1 MDDLKKVENALR
13 ALAMGVLAKY
23 EKKKKVDNV
32 QELVV
37 LATYVNMK
45 KLDEIKNDI
54 EGVLRAFERLDSL
67 VEVVKQLR
75 SAVDNLQRGHL
86 DEAVRLL
93 KEVNAKLEEVAK
105 RGRLFLL
112 RRFRRTA
119 SHIRPGSIQ
128 HLSVY
133 PPDFSIYSFK
143 NLNSPVTWLRYLQNV
158 YLTPTYWRGHL

>member
-1 MDDLKKVENALR
+1 MDDFKKVENALR

-23 EKKKKVDNV
+23 EKKKKIDNV

-86 DEAVRLL
+86 EEAVRLL
-93 KEVNAKLEEVAK
+93 KEVNTKLEEVAK
-105 RGRLFLL
+105 RGE
-112 RRFRRTA
+112 A
-119 SHIRPGSIQ
+119 
-128 HLSVY
+128 
-133 PPDFSIYSFK
+133 FSIEE
-143 NLNSPVTWLRYLQNV
+143 V
-158 YLTPTYWRGHL
+158 

>member
-1 MDDLKKVENALR
+1 MDDFKKVENALR
-13 ALAMGVLAKY
+13 ALAMEVLAKY

-93 KEVNAKLEEVAK
+93 KEVNTKLEEVAK
-105 RGRLFLL
+105 RGE
-112 RRFRRTA
+112 A
-119 SHIRPGSIQ
+119 
-128 HLSVY
+128 
-133 PPDFSIYSFK
+133 FSIEE
-143 NLNSPVTWLRYLQNV
+143 V
-158 YLTPTYWRGHL
+158 

>member
-1 MDDLKKVENALR
+1 VDDLKKVENALR

-105 RGRLFLL
+105 RGE
-112 RRFRRTA
+112 A
-119 SHIRPGSIQ
+119 
-128 HLSVY
+128 
-133 PPDFSIYSFK
+133 FSIEE
-143 NLNSPVTWLRYLQNV
+143 V
-158 YLTPTYWRGHL
+158 

>member
-13 ALAMGVLAKY
+13 ALAMEVLAKY

-93 KEVNAKLEEVAK
+93 KEVNTKLEEVAK
-105 RGRLFLL
+105 RGE
-112 RRFRRTA
+112 A
-119 SHIRPGSIQ
+119 
-128 HLSVY
+128 
-133 PPDFSIYSFK
+133 FSIEEA
-143 NLNSPVTWLRYLQNV
+143 
-158 YLTPTYWRGHL
+158 

>member
-13 ALAMGVLAKY
+13 ALAMEVLAKY

-93 KEVNAKLEEVAK
+93 KEVNTKLEEVAK
-105 RGRLFLL
+105 RGE
-112 RRFRRTA
+112 A
-119 SHIRPGSIQ
+119 
-128 HLSVY
+128 
-133 PPDFSIYSFK
+133 FSIEE
-143 NLNSPVTWLRYLQNV
+143 V
-158 YLTPTYWRGHL
+158 

>member
-1 MDDLKKVENALR
+1 MDDFKKVENALR

-54 EGVLRAFERLDSL
+54 EGVVRAFERLDSL
-67 VEVVKQLR
+67 VEVVSQLR

-86 DEAVRLL
+86 NEAVRLL
-93 KEVNAKLEEVAK
+93 KEVNTKLEEVAK
-105 RGRLFLL
+105 RGE
-112 RRFRRTA
+112 A
-119 SHIRPGSIQ
+119 
-128 HLSVY
+128 
-133 PPDFSIYSFK
+133 FSIEE
-143 NLNSPVTWLRYLQNV
+143 V
-158 YLTPTYWRGHL
+158 